1 MNATMIQNREYV
13 ETMHAME
20 SNINL
25 RLLVHAVKFYGTS
38 LDDKTKQQLFALSL
52 NDKEWLLKQYE
63 EEVKGNKQPDLS
75 LLY

>member
-38 LDDKTKQQLFALSL
+38 LNDKTKQQLFALSL
-52 NDKEWLLKQYE
+52 DDKEWLLKQYE

-75 LLY
+75 NLY

>member
-1 MNATMIQNREYV
+1 
-13 ETMHAME
+13 MHAME

-38 LDDKTKQQLFALSL
+38 LNDKTKQQLFALSL
-52 NDKEWLLKQYE
+52 DDKEWLLKQYE

-75 LLY
+75 NLY

>member
-1 MNATMIQNREYV
+1 MNATMINNREYV
-13 ETMHAME
+13 ETLHEME

-52 NDKEWLLKQYE
+52 EDKMWLLNQYE
-63 EEVKGNKQPDLS
+63 EEVKFNKQPDLS
-75 LLY
+75 DLY

>member
-38 LDDKTKQQLFALSL
+38 LNDKTKQQLFALSL
-52 NDKEWLLKQYE
+52 HDKEWLLKQYE

-75 LLY
+75 NLY

>member
-1 MNATMIQNREYV
+1 MINNREYV
-13 ETMHAME
+13 ENLHAME

-38 LDDKTKQQLFALSL
+38 LNDKTKQELFALSL
-52 NDKEWLLKQYE
+52 EDKMWLLKQYE

-75 LLY
+75 NLY

>member
-38 LDDKTKQQLFALSL
+38 LDDKTKQQLFALSF

-75 LLY
+75 NLY

>member
-38 LDDKTKQQLFALSL
+38 LNDKTKQQLFALSL
-52 NDKEWLLKQYE
+52 DDKEWLLKQYE
-63 EEVKGNKQPDLS
+63 EEVKFNKQPDLS
-75 LLY
+75 NLY

>member
-1 MNATMIQNREYV
+1 MNAPMINNREYV
-13 ETMHAME
+13 ENLHAME

-38 LDDKTKQQLFALSL
+38 LNDKTKQELFALSL
-52 NDKEWLLKQYE
+52 EDKMWLLKQYE

-75 LLY
+75 NLY

>member
-38 LDDKTKQQLFALSL
+38 LNDKTKQQLFALSL
-52 NDKEWLLKQYE
+52 EDKEWLLKQYE

-75 LLY
+75 NLY

>member
-75 LLY
+75 NLY